1 VASRMN
7 CRYRAPVPFTLWS
20 LPYSWRHNRLVRGDA
35 RKRRTRPFRRI
46 PSGPDQR
53 LDQHRFRPLGKL
65 VVGNL
70 DRIADIDDVGD

>member
-35 RKRRTRPFRRI
+35 RKRRTSRP
-46 PSGPDQR
+46 GPDKR
-53 LDQHRFRPLGKL
+53 LDQHRFRPLCKL
-65 VVGNL
+65 VIGNL
-70 DRIADIDDVGD
+70 DRIADIDNVGN